1 MSTQFPSATVDQ
13 LGLASDVPAL
23 QSQGIVPLAPAPI
36 LDYVDSLYGFAPSL
50 FDELVF
56 YRQGS
61 KHIRCLRPPAP
72 TFATPRLDR
81 AGLDFLRIDMA
92 TPRLATPAALTW
104 GRHARQNAI
113 DLDRRR
119 TTAYLRRQPLTLEAC
134 DIDHC
139 TGRGF
144 VIVRH
149 RHHALGLGF
158 LESTSLGDKGFGHL
172 RSLYPKAYAQEVQS
186 ISPFGNP
193 T

>member
-1 MSTQFPSATVDQ
+1 MCPPFPSATTDQ
-13 LGLASDVPAL
+13 LGLTSDAAAL
-23 QSQGIVPLAPAPI
+23 KAQGINPLAPEPI
-36 LDYVDSLYGFAPSL
+36 LDYVGSLYEFAPSL
-50 FDELVF
+50 FDELIF

-61 KHIRCLRPPAP
+61 KHIRCLQPPAP

-81 AGLDFLRIDMA
+81 AGIDFLRIDMA

-113 DLDRRR
+113 DLDQPLA
-119 TTAYLRRQPLTLEAC
+119 TAYLRRQPLALEAN

-158 LESTSLGDKGFGHL
+158 LESTSSDDPGFGRL

-193 T
+193 S